1 MRLFAKLLV
10 VVVAVG
16 AMGLALLALRQQRYE
31 VSNEISRTHNR
42 IVEQER
48 ARWRLRAEVARLS
61 DPADI
66 RAAAERRGI
75 DLAPVQ
81 EASAAPEAAVGTKAP
96 ASAKD
101 AADPKSA
108 STPKASKPKA
118 PTATR
123 TPKAK
128 AGSSDRR

>member
-10 VVVAVG
+10 VVVALG

-75 DLAPVQ
+75 DLAPIQ
-81 EASAAPEAAVGTKAP
+81 EASTAPEAAVG
-96 ASAKD
+96 S
-101 AADPKSA
+101 KS
-108 STPKASKPKA
+108 PASKPAATKVPA
-118 PTATR
+118 PAKPNA
-123 TPKAK
+123 PKPK
-128 AGSSDRR
+128 AGSRERR

>member
-10 VVVAVG
+10 VVVALG
-16 AMGLALLALRQQRYE
+16 ATGLALLALRQQRYE
-31 VSNEISRTHNR
+31 VSNEISRTHNS

-81 EASAAPEAAVGTKAP
+81 EANLPAEPSVGTKASTGP
-96 ASAKD
+96 SKD
-101 AADPKSA
+101 AAPTSGPA
-108 STPKASKPKA
+108 SG
-118 PTATR
+118 
-123 TPKAK
+123 KAK
-128 AGSSDRR
+128 GAATKPTTTKQKAGTRDRR